1 MVHGGVIGG
10 TPCRQSRKFLHSVEM
25 RDACQARYVFLF
37 FWCNQVPSL
46 LHPSLQSA
54 IIQAGSNIRWV
65 LPRYARRNLTH
76 ILQAPSAKAQG
87 NRVQRTFLDA

>member
-25 RDACQARYVFLF
+25 RDACQARYVFL
-37 FWCNQVPSL
+37 CSL

-87 NRVQRTFLDA
+87 NRV